1 VKKLQSK
8 RKTKGL
14 SPILGTLI
22 IFVVALGSFGFMLYL
37 FAQSI
42 INIITTRVNVNA
54 QALILVNSSSGKAY
68 LQYTLINNNNFQ
80 VFINHINIDNQTF
93 VNVNIELKP
102 NETSENIIELPTTTS
117 FQLGN
122 QYTVA
127 FVGYTAF
134 GIPFSVSTTA
144 LAVNATNMMS

>member
-37 FAQSI
+37 FVQSI
-42 INIITTRVNVNA
+42 ISIITTRVNVNA
-54 QALILVNSSSGKAY
+54 QALILVNSSSDKAY
-68 LQYTLINNNNFQ
+68 LQYILINNNNFQ
-80 VFINHINIDNQTF
+80 VFITHININNQTF
-93 VNVNIELKP
+93 VSVNITLKP
-102 NETSENIIELPTTTS
+102 NETSENIIELPTSTS

-134 GIPFSVSTTA
+134 GVPFSVKTTA
-144 LAVNATNMMS
+144 VAINATNTMS

>member
-22 IFVVALGSFGFMLYL
+22 IFVVAFGSFGFMLYL
-37 FAQSI
+37 LAQSI
-42 INIITTRVNVNA
+42 INIITARVSVNA
-54 QALILVNSSSGKAY
+54 NAIILVNSSYGKAY
-68 LQYTLINNNNFQ
+68 LQYTLINKNNFQ
-80 VFINHINIDNQTF
+80 VFITHLNINNQTF
-93 VNVNIELKP
+93 VNVNIALKP
-102 NETSENIIELPTTTS
+102 NETVENVIQLPTTGS

-134 GIPFSVSTTA
+134 GIPFSVGTTA
-144 LAVNATNMMS
+144 LAVNASNL